1 MLLSKALKMQQD
13 TKDRKNKDIIEG
25 LEDKIKKLED
35 SLKEKD
41 SLLQSTEGSLVET
54 RSQNDKLSG
63 ELDKARATLNERSER
78 FDHETK
84 ELKAKVKAEAE
95 KNAKLSETVKN
106 LQDKCSGFVT
116 RCITR
121 LKGIFNTVGAT
132 SEEITP
138 STEDIPGAFEHIK
151 NEVEALDEVIT
162 GHKDFCVLVA
172 SCGTT
177 AAFMK
182 AGCNHARAVNKLNFN
197 LLSLDLVDVPTEA
210 RSIGNR
216 IITQIW
222 AKGGC
227 ELAGDEARKLLHSV

>member
-138 STEDIPGAFEHIK
+138 STEDIPGAFEHIE

-162 GHKDFCVLVA
+162 GHRYFCVLVA

-197 LLSLDLVDVPTEA
+197 LSSLDLVDVPTEA

-216 IITQIW
+216 FITQIW

-227 ELAGDEARKLLHSV
+227 ELARDEARKLLHSV